1 MFTENFKNERTL
13 QMSERYF
20 YPMLIENM
28 PDKQGY
34 KGQLIDLNITVE
46 GKSLAELMD
55 NSQKALDKFFDDG
68 LPPKIKG
75 TAPTEIT
82 PPKGQSII
90 IVEFDR
96 IAYKKKHDKATI
108 TKAVTM
114 PAWMA
119 NIAKEKKINC
129 SQLLQRALLEAFEKE

>member
-1 MFTENFKNERTL
+1 MFTENFENERTL

-68 LPPKIKG
+68 LPPKI
-75 TAPTEIT
+75 
-82 PPKGQSII
+82 
-90 IVEFDR
+90 
-96 IAYKKKHDKATI
+96 
-108 TKAVTM
+108 
-114 PAWMA
+114 
-119 NIAKEKKINC
+119 
-129 SQLLQRALLEAFEKE
+129 

>member
-1 MFTENFKNERTL
+1 
-13 QMSERYF
+13 MSERYF

-46 GKSLAELMD
+46 GKS
-55 NSQKALDKFFDDG
+55 
-68 LPPKIKG
+68 PKIKG

-82 PPKGQSII
+82 PPEGQSII

-96 IAYKKKHDKATI
+96 IAYKMKHDKTTI

-129 SQLLQRALLEAFEKE
+129 SQLQNMNLVKHSINIR

>member
-1 MFTENFKNERTL
+1 
-13 QMSERYF
+13 MSERYF

-68 LPPKIKG
+68 LPP
-75 TAPTEIT
+75 
-82 PPKGQSII
+82 
-90 IVEFDR
+90 V
-96 IAYKKKHDKATI
+96 
-108 TKAVTM
+108 M
-114 PAWMA
+114 
-119 NIAKEKKINC
+119 
-129 SQLLQRALLEAFEKE
+129 